1 MKKLAVLARRT
12 KGVFLAALGLILGHQ
27 MLFPVVRASFA
38 RRGLGFV
45 PLGFSQVKSLNFG
58 PTVGVA
64 TRDSQTTR
72 VCVAFLVVGSQL
84 SDFLT
89 NSLRSLRSV
98 EPNVPVFLFVE
109 AGLEEDYS
117 ELVDA
122 WNVTTL
128 VAPIGKGMLSE
139 GYKNFG
145 SRHFNYICSL
155 KWQVFLEL
163 FDRGFEVVIYSDVDI
178 AFMGP
183 FVSYIE
189 SVSFDFP
196 VGMQSE
202 GQSTFPSL
210 LCAGFMF
217 FCSGSREEILEFQ
230 RLSTET
236 GFALNDQE
244 IINAKLLVDER
255 FRKSVYE
262 LPSHLFANGLFVHSL
277 RETSTAVSTARS
289 TCLVFHA
296 NFVSGIEKKRE
307 LLSEVGL
314 WNP

>member
-1 MKKLAVLARRT
+1 MERLAVVARET
-12 KGVFLAALGLILGHQ
+12 KRVFLEALGVILAHQ
-27 MLFPVVRASFA
+27 TILPAVRASFA
-38 RRGLGFV
+38 RRGLGIV
-45 PLGFSQVKSLNFG
+45 PLKSSKAKSSVSS
-58 PTVGVA
+58 PAVGIA
-64 TRDSQTTR
+64 TGVSSTPRE
-72 VCVAFLVVGSQL
+72 CVAFLVVGSDL

-89 NSLRSLRSV
+89 NSLRSLRAV

-109 AGLEEDYS
+109 PGLEEEYS
-117 ELVDA
+117 ELVNP

-128 VAPIGKGMLSE
+128 TAPIGERILTKSYE
-139 GYKNFG
+139 NFG

-155 KWQVFLEL
+155 KWEVFLQL
-163 FDRGFEVVIYSDVDI
+163 FDRGFEVVVYSDVDI

-189 SVSFDFP
+189 SVSLDFP

-217 FCSGSREEILEFQ
+217 FSSGLREVILEFQ
-230 RLSTET
+230 RISTEID
-236 GFALNDQE
+236 FALNDQE
-244 IINAKLLVDER
+244 IINARLLSDER

-262 LPSHLFANGLFVHSL
+262 LPSHLFANGLLVHSI
-277 RETSTAVSTARS
+277 RGRSTAESTARPN
-289 TCLVFHA
+289 CLVFHA
-296 NFVSGIEKKRE
+296 NFVAGIEKKRE
-307 LLSEVGL
+307 LMSEVGL

>member
-1 MKKLAVLARRT
+1 MLARQT
-12 KGVFLAALGLILGHQ
+12 KGVFLEALGLILGHQ
-27 MLFPVVRASFA
+27 RLLPVIRASFA
-38 RRGLGFV
+38 RRGLGLV
-45 PLGFSQVKSLNFG
+45 PLGFSQANSLNFG
-58 PTVGVA
+58 PAVGVA
-64 TRDSQTTR
+64 IRDSPTPR
-72 VCVAFLVVGSQL
+72 ECVAFLVVGSQL

-89 NSLRSLRSV
+89 NSLRSLRRV
-98 EPNVPVFLFVE
+98 EPDVPVFLFVE
-109 AGLEEDYS
+109 AGLEEEYS
-117 ELVDA
+117 ELVCA

-128 VAPIGKGMLSE
+128 AAPVGAGMLTE

-189 SVSFDFP
+189 SVSLDFP

-217 FCSGSREEILEFQ
+217 FSSGFREVILEFQ
-230 RLSTET
+230 RLSKEID
-236 GFALNDQE
+236 FALNDQE
-244 IINAKLLVDER
+244 IINARLLGDER

-262 LPSHLFANGLFVHSL
+262 LPSHLFANGLLAQSF
-277 RETSTAVSTARS
+277 RETSTSASTVRS
-289 TCLVFHA
+289 TCLLFHA
-296 NFVSGIEKKRE
+296 NFVTGIEKKRD